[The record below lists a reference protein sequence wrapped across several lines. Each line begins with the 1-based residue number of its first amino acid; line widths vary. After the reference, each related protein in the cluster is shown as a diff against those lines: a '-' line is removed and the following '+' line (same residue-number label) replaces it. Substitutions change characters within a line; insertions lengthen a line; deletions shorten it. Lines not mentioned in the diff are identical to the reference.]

1 MTTGAEIRIRG
12 MVQGIGYRYFCYT
25 HATTLGLVGWVKNEP
40 GGSVVAVVEGDRSSI
55 EALIKEL
62 KVGPSHAAV
71 SAVDIRWL
79 PYTGKYQSF
88 QIAH

>member
-25 HATTLGLVGWVKNEP
+25 HARTLGLVGRVKNEP
-40 GGSVVAVVEGDRSSI
+40 DGSVVAVVEGDRSAI
-55 EALIKEL
+55 EALIEEL

-71 SAVDIRWL
+71 NAVDIRWL